1 MAAPERSVT
10 VDIVVPVYN
19 EERVLRRNIETLRA
33 FLIETAFP
41 YRWRIVI
48 ADNASRDRTL
58 EVARQL
64 AAEYPEVAV
73 LHLDQKGRGR
83 ALRAAWLGSDADVVC
98 YMDVD
103 LSTNLRALE
112 PLIRAVAEEDYDLA
126 IGSRLMPASRTTRSL
141 KREVISRAYNLLI
154 KLMFF
159 NRFSDAQ
166 CGFKALSRRAV
177 RALVPLVRDESWFFD
192 SELLLLAEHFGYKIK
207 EIPVEWVEDLD
218 SRVNIVKT
226 AWDDVLGLIRVRWT
240 LSPFGRLK
248 AERATSQHRPTR

>member
-1 MAAPERSVT
+1 VVLPERLVT

-19 EERVLRRNIETLRA
+19 EERVLRRNIETLRS
-33 FLIETAFP
+33 FLLETNFP
-41 YRWRIVI
+41 YRWQVVI

-58 EVARQL
+58 EVAREL
-64 AAEYPEVAV
+64 AAEYPEVRV
-73 LHLDQKGRGR
+73 LHLNQKGRGR
-83 ALRAAWLGSDADVVC
+83 ALRAAWLGSEADVVC

-112 PLIRAVAEEDYDLA
+112 PLIRAVAEEGYDLA

-166 CGFKALSRRAV
+166 CGFKAISRRAV
-177 RALVPLVRDESWFFD
+177 QALVPLVRDQSWFFD

-218 SRVNIVKT
+218 SRVNILKT
-226 AWDDVLGLIRVRWT
+226 AWADVLGLIRVRWT
-240 LSPFGRLK
+240 LSPFGRLRIGP
-248 AERATSQHRPTR
+248 AASERRPTS